1 MNKRKWWLGAIVL
14 LVVALLIFLL
24 ITTPQQQ
31 RLNDGSTY
39 SRQPSGY
46 GAWYASMASQGVIIK
61 RWQKPAMAIITK
73 ANAANVQGKP
83 SKLITLLQ
91 VNPQLSKP
99 PALTDAERKWLS
111 QGNRLVILGSLEPVT
126 AAEFLTTHAS
136 PVGLVKIQSSRRQ
149 ASQASSPLGN
159 IAGNTSVI
167 LGDRFGAII
176 WEENIGKGKL
186 ILATTPHLGA
196 NAYQK
201 EPGNFQLLTQLVDNK
216 NEIYVDEYLHG
227 YRDAEEIAQSGKGS
241 WVAYMGQTPVFVMVL
256 QAGVIFLLFLWG
268 YNQRFGRV
276 VPLTIPTTNNSEAY
290 IQAIAAVL
298 ERANCSDFLVETI
311 GRAEQIKLQKSL
323 GLGSIPVAP
332 EVLLETWQ
340 QSSGKSAGDLA
351 QVLQS
356 QAQISKNQANK
367 KIPKSQAILDLL
379 EKWQRLN

>member
-14 LVVALLIFLL
+14 LVITLLLFLL
-24 ITTPQQQ
+24 ITSPQQQ

-46 GAWYASMASQGVIIK
+46 GAWYTSMTSQGVSIK

-73 ANAANVQGKP
+73 ANTASTQGKP
-83 SKLITLLQ
+83 PKLITLLQ
-91 VNPQLSKP
+91 INPQLSKP
-99 PALTDAERKWLS
+99 PALTEAEQKWLS

-126 AAEFLTTHAS
+126 AAEFITTHAS
-136 PVGLVKIQSSRRQ
+136 PLGLVKIQSSRRQ
-149 ASQASSPLGN
+149 TGQTSSPSEN
-159 IAGNTSVI
+159 KAVI

-176 WEENIGKGKL
+176 WEEKVGKGKL

-201 EPGNFQLLTQLVDNK
+201 EPGNFPLLAQLVDPK
-216 NEIYVDEYLHG
+216 KEIYVDEYLHG

-241 WVAYMGQTPVFVMVL
+241 WVAYMGQTPIFVLVL

-276 VPLTIPTTNNSEAY
+276 VPLTTPAINNSEAY

-298 ERANCSDFLVETI
+298 ERANCADFLVETI
-311 GRAEQIKLQKSL
+311 GRAEQIKLQKFL

-332 EVLLETWQ
+332 EILLEAWQ
-340 QSSGKSAGDLA
+340 QSTGKSTGDLA

-356 QAQISKNQANK
+356 QAQITQNQANK
-367 KIPKSQAILDLL
+367 KVTKSKTILDLL